1 MDRPSYVCTIC
12 SEYFTRKYSGRR
24 HNQNLHNGAAEIVR
38 LIDYLAGRS
47 SGEYRPDNPFWY
59 KRSNPYN
66 KIGSATIADSVGDT
80 GQPRYLPQQLP
91 LGTSQYYPSPIYRP
105 SPDDQNYGNDLY
117 QKTKLGELK
126 RLVYKYAQFHN
137 NNPDAI
143 VGYATYWSINGDDT
157 FLDAKLEQLS
167 RLESYNT
174 WQSAHNI
181 E

>member
-1 MDRPSYVCTIC
+1 MCRQSYVCTVC
-12 SEYFTRKYSGRR
+12 SETFSRKYSGKR
-24 HNQNLHNGAAEIVR
+24 HNNNLHYGAAEIVR

-47 SGEYRPDNPFWY
+47 SGQYTANHPFWY

-105 SPDDQNYGNDLY
+105 SPDDQNYGNGLS

-126 RLVYKYAQFHN
+126 KLVYKYPKFHN
-137 NNPDAI
+137 NSPDEI
-143 VGYATYWSINGDDT
+143 VRYAAYWSLNGDNK
-157 FLDAKLEQLS
+157 FLDEMLEQLRS
-167 RLESYNT
+167 IDSLVKY
-174 WQSAHNI
+174 
-181 E
+181 